1 MQSDAP
7 AGPTIAFLI
16 VGDRA
21 FKTEV
26 KLMQIDGQ
34 NAPKGS

>member
-1 MQSDAP
+1 MLSDAP

-16 VGDRA
+16 VGNGA
-21 FKTEV
+21 FKTQIE
-26 KLMQIDGQ
+26 LMQIDGQ